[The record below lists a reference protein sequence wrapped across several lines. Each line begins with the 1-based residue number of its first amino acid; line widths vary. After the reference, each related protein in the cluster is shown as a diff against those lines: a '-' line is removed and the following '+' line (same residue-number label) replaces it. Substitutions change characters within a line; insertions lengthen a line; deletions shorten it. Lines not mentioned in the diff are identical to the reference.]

1 VVEEIV
7 INVVFFAYAWL
18 AGGGGNDPPELR
30 HFGEHTLAE
39 RCFATASRARDNDQK
54 TRLRNVVVHGV

>member
-1 VVEEIV
+1 
-7 INVVFFAYAWL
+7 VVFFAYAWL

-39 RCFATASRARDNDQK
+39 RCFATASRARNNDQK
-54 TRLRNVVVHGV
+54 ASLRNVVVHGF